1 VRIRSEK
8 EVLPEEGPGGAVDP
22 GDADLGDTP
31 IYRSTEQA
39 LQQRYA
45 QALLAMEM
53 QQQQQQQ

>member
-1 VRIRSEK
+1 VRIRSER
-8 EVLPEEGPGGAVDP
+8 EAVPDGGPDTADP
-22 GDADLGDTP
+22 GDVDLGDTP